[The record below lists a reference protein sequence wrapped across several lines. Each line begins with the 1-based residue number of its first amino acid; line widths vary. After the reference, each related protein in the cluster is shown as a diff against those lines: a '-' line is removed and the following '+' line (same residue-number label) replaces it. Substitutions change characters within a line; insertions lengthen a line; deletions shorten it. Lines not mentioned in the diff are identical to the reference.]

1 MSLNRV
7 MLIGNVSKEPEIN
20 YIDSGICTARIT
32 LATSTPAYVLSNGTQ
47 VPERTEWHRI
57 YCWRGLAEVAERY
70 IHKGDKLYV
79 EGELRTRNYTDKKGI
94 TRYITEVWA
103 SNIELMSHRSQQ
115 AVAGTS
121 GSQESPATGTQ
132 TSKTNEELPF

>member
-7 MLIGNVSKEPEIN
+7 TLIGNVGKEPEIN

-32 LATSTPAYVLSNGTQ
+32 LATSSPGYVLGNGTQ

-57 YCWRGLAEVAERY
+57 YCWRGLAEIAERY

-79 EGELRTRNYTDKKGI
+79 EGELRTRTYTDKKGI

-103 SNIELMSHRSQQ
+103 SNVELMSHRSQQ
-115 AVAGTS
+115 VVENATNTQS
-121 GSQESPATGTQ
+121 NQMPSSQQ
-132 TSKTNEELPF
+132 SKAPQELPF